1 MSSYTHKI
9 GDTFALGGSF
19 AYTDAAGTALDPTG
33 IVGKSQLRTRAGSLI
48 ADLDVTI
55 SGTTGNAAITIK
67 QKPGADS
74 STWPVG
80 VAELDVQCTLSSG
93 DVIST
98 ETASVLLVRDVTRS
112 TP

>member
-1 MSSYTHKI
+1 MSTYTHKV
-9 GDTFALGGSF
+9 GDTFALGGAF
-19 AYTDAAGTALDPTG
+19 DYRDAEGTALDPAG
-33 IVGKSQLRTRAGSLI
+33 IVCQSQLRTRAGSLI
-48 ADLDVTI
+48 AELDVTI
-55 SGTTGNAAITIK
+55 TGSTGNAAITIK

-80 VAELDVQCTLSSG
+80 VAELDVQCTLASG

-98 ETASVLLVRDVTRS
+98 DTAQVLLVRDVTRS

>member
-1 MSSYTHKI
+1 MATYTHKI
-9 GDTFALGGSF
+9 GDTFALGGAF
-19 AYTDAAGTALDPTG
+19 DYRDAEGTALDPTG

-55 SGTTGNAAITIK
+55 SGTTGNAAISIK

-74 STWPVG
+74 NAWPVG
-80 VAELDVQCTLSSG
+80 YAELDVQCTLASG

-98 ETASVLLVRDVTRS
+98 DTAAVLLVRDVTRS